1 MKGEKVV
8 GIAASAEFFDKR
20 DREEMDRD
28 ASALENQIA
37 GGVALMGE
45 FGWKIAVFDDE
56 HGFVAG
62 SKDADFFLRIA
73 FWDHLARHL
82 RFFVEVKSEE
92 GRVDDVGE
100 RIIDLEIGDRIDSA
114 LFHFIDGAAAA
125 KSAEGAAMSVGR
137 HCDPV
142 FCFE

>member
-1 MKGEKVV
+1 MFDGRKFVCAAGFDQERIFGRWKSVEYEHFEFDAVGLVRGERLTRFVDRRNFFSCEMKGEKVV

-73 FWDHLARHL
+73 FGDHLARHL
-82 RFFVEVKSEE
+82 RFF
-92 GRVDDVGE
+92 
-100 RIIDLEIGDRIDSA
+100 
-114 LFHFIDGAAAA
+114 
-125 KSAEGAAMSVGR
+125 
-137 HCDPV
+137 
-142 FCFE
+142 